1 MVREILVETD
11 FLFGLSA
18 EDKLHPYVM
27 KVLEK
32 HRKGEVKVVI
42 SSASPIEA
50 SLALL
55 SHGKSIEITA
65 KILKLMRDKLAEYK
79 ANTYAPITLEV
90 MAKAL
95 ELKKKHKK
103 LTLFDS
109 IHISLATTLNIPLL
123 TSDKTIQNIAKTEN
137 ISHLKYSTI

>member
-1 MVREILVETD
+1 LVREVLVETD

-18 EDKLHPYVM
+18 EDKLHPKVM
-27 KVLEK
+27 KVLKK
-32 HRKGEVKVVI
+32 HREGEIKVIV

-55 SHGKSIEITA
+55 SHGINTETTA

-95 ELKKKHKK
+95 ELKKKHKT

-123 TSDKTIQNIAKTEN
+123 TSDKTMQNIMKIEN
-137 ISHLKYSTI
+137 IKHLNYNTI